1 MKLLFVARRYPPDII
16 SGTETVFQNLYKLA
30 CVSHDVRL
38 VVGYTQS
45 REMVPTEAV
54 AVDIRGKRF
63 GLAHLAIY
71 RAAQAEAKRFQ
82 PDAILSNSIEAPITG
97 HPTAVIVH
105 DLNFGGAGSS
115 LTGRAK
121 EFLYRSRC
129 PKFDKV
135 IAVSDA
141 TKVALHDIG
150 VADEDIRVIHN
161 GVDLAA
167 FHPSER
173 YALNPDHFTLCFPGR
188 ILRGKG
194 QHIAIQAVQQLPDE
208 LRAKVTLNI
217 VGTVA
222 DEPYLVELR
231 AMAGGADV
239 QFFTEVPDIV
249 PYYQNADLI
258 LFPTMMV
265 EGFGFTA
272 IEGMAAAKP
281 VIWTEQPAIREATGG
296 LGRSFPS
303 GDAAALADAIVAL
316 LAAPSQL
323 LEIGQKS
330 HAFVTERYP
339 WHVSWAQ
346 YEAVLQEIAN
356 QKSV

>member
-1 MKLLFVARRYPPDII
+1 MKFLFVARRYPPDII

-30 CVSHDVRL
+30 KADHEVRL
-38 VVGYTQS
+38 VVGFTQS
-45 REMVPTEAV
+45 REMVPEEAV

-63 GLAHLAIY
+63 GMAHLAIY
-71 RAAQAEAKRFQ
+71 RAAQAEIKRFQ
-82 PDAILSNSIEAPITG
+82 PDAVLSNSIEAPISGT
-97 HPTAVIVH
+97 PTAVIVH

-115 LTGRAK
+115 MAGRAK
-121 EFLYRSRC
+121 EYLYRSRC
-129 PKFDKV
+129 PKFNKV

-141 TKVALHDIG
+141 TKVALEEIG
-150 VADEDIRVIHN
+150 VAPNDVCVIHN
-161 GVDLAA
+161 GVDLTA
-167 FHPSER
+167 FHPSET
-173 YALNPDHFTLCFPGR
+173 YARQADQFTLCFPGR

-194 QHIAIQAVQQLPDE
+194 QHIAIEAVQKLSSE
-208 LRAKVTLNI
+208 LREKVTLNI

-222 DEPYLVELR
+222 DEPYLAELR
-231 AMAGGADV
+231 SMSTVANV

-272 IEGMAAAKP
+272 IEGMAAGKP
-281 VIWTEQPAIREATGG
+281 VVWTEQPAIREATGG

-303 GDAAALADAIVAL
+303 GDSAALASEITK
-316 LAAPSQL
+316 L
-323 LEIGQKS
+323 LENPADLVEIGKAS
-330 HAFVTERYP
+330 RIFVTERYP
-339 WHVSWAQ
+339 WHVSWSQ

-356 QKSV
+356 QKSG